1 MHTQYGPGDSATW
14 GQIHST
20 ADPRYQE
27 DDDAIEAIAAEEMAR
42 LCDAAGEIRP
52 GVFAAT
58 ADELLDLMDETELQ
72 ALAAATVTGPLAVRQ
87 LMEPKVRDFLEAKCL
102 RKAGAWV
109 IAELQRAEDEA
120 AADRMAH

>member
-14 GQIHST
+14 GQVHSST
-20 ADPRYQE
+20 DPRYQE
-27 DDDAIEAIAAEEMAR
+27 DDDAVEAIAADEMAR
-42 LCDAAGEIRP
+42 LCDASGEIRP
-52 GVFAAT
+52 GVFAAA
-58 ADELLDLMDETELQ
+58 ADELLDLMDENELQ
-72 ALAAATVTGPLAVRQ
+72 ALAAATVTGPLAVHQ
-87 LMEPKVRDFLEAKCL
+87 LLEPKVRDFLEAKCL